1 MRFLIIDD
9 SPYDRELIIRK
20 LQHEF
25 HDTEYREISR
35 KTEFT
40 QALSQDNFDAVLVD
54 YALKWTTGLDLLKEL
69 RTRFPDL
76 PVIMVTDTG
85 NEEIVAEGMKAGLSD
100 YVLKKHLQRLPY
112 AVTESLQK
120 TVLQKERKELEEQ
133 IRQIQKM
140 ESLGLLVGGIA
151 HDFNNMLTGI
161 NGYAQLS
168 LSLVKQDDP
177 LYKPLSNIREIVK
190 RASALTNQLL
200 AFSRKETLESGEV
213 NINLVITHLLDFL
226 RRVIPGSIEFEFVPD
241 EELKNIAGD
250 SVQVEQVVMNLCI
263 NARDAMPHG
272 GKILLR
278 TQNVQIYEN
287 EAERADVQPG
297 AFVLLTIADT
307 GIGMDEQVQKRVFE
321 PFFTTK
327 EPGKGTGLGLSVVH
341 SIVAQHHGFI
351 TIESKTE
358 RGTTFNI
365 YFPAAKSECMSVL
378 PHEFQGA

>member
-69 RTRFPDL
+69 RARFPDL

-120 TVLQKERKELEEQ
+120 VALQKEHKELEEQ

-190 RASALTNQLL
+190 RASALTNRLL
-200 AFSRKETLESGEV
+200 AFSRRETLEAGEV
-213 NINLVITHLLDFL
+213 NVNLVITHLLDFL

-241 EELKNIAGD
+241 EELKSIAGD

-278 TQNVQIYEN
+278 TQNVQVDAK
-287 EAERADVQPG
+287 EAEKAGVQPG

-327 EPGKGTGLGLSVVH
+327 EPGKGTGLGLSVVQ
-341 SIVAQHHGFI
+341 SIIAQHHGFI

-358 RGTTFNI
+358 KGTTFNI
-365 YFPAAKSECMSVL
+365 YFPAAESECMSVL
-378 PHEFQGA
+378 PYEFQGA